1 MWEDHLMTQIYNKGG
16 EHMESS
22 KRKIGIL
29 MSVYMGVVMS
39 IFMTITGVCVG
50 MLPNVIKGLVPPQA
64 MLLSL
69 ISGFFVSFCI
79 SVMIGFMIPMHK
91 VTQSV
96 TRNMDEGFGKR
107 CVETLISDVIYTP
120 AISLVMVAFA
130 YMSNQRQGNEG
141 PSFFVML
148 IPSLIACFIVGFI
161 LIYIF
166 QPIFMRRLMRKYGP
180 GAGRDGGMNKDRQN
194 KKNK

>member
-1 MWEDHLMTQIYNKGG
+1 M
-16 EHMESS
+16 EHN

-64 MLLSL
+64 MLLSM

-79 SVMIGFMIPMHK
+79 SVMIGFMVPMHK

-96 TRNMDEGFGKR
+96 TRNMDEGLGKR
-107 CVETLISDVIYTP
+107 CIETLISDVIYTP
-120 AISLVMVAFA
+120 AISIVMVAFA
-130 YMSNQRQGNEG
+130 YMSNQKQGNEG
-141 PSFFVML
+141 PSFFIML
-148 IPSLIACFIVGFI
+148 IPSLIACFIVGYI
-161 LIYIF
+161 LIFIF
-166 QPIFMRRLMRKYGP
+166 QPVFMRMLMRKYGP
-180 GAGRDGGMNKDRQN
+180 GAGRDGGMNKDHRN